1 MRIELA
7 WVGEGGDVL
16 LRSLELPT
24 AATVHAAIDAL
35 EEPLAGTLRERIR
48 DGTLAVAVHGRSR
61 SVDSVVKDGDR
72 IELVGG
78 LVVDPRTARRRRVQ
92 QRRAEGGDSRW
103 KRR

>member
-7 WVGEGGDVL
+7 WVGAGGDVL

-24 AATVHAAIDAL
+24 GATVYAAIAAL
-35 EEPLAGTLRERIR
+35 EEPLGGSLREQIR
-48 DGTLAVAVHGRSR
+48 DGALAVAVHGRLR
-61 SVDSVVKDGDR
+61 SAESVVKDGDR

-92 QRRAEGGDSRW
+92 QRRAEGGDARW